1 VTDFDALAMFLDGH
15 HNAVR
20 VRLACEAAGLDIVDL
35 VERPRTA
42 PRVGLAW
49 RVPVGQAAVLHAR
62 GTGPALAAPPAEWL
76 CSLPVELTGRRLA
89 VTTVEDLLAGRTPLP
104 RVRLVKLAEAK
115 HRGLRATAVDG
126 EGHAAE
132 VVRRVGLPGS
142 TRLLVADGWLDC
154 ASEYRTFCVGRE
166 VVGCSPY
173 LVEGESWSPGL
184 VGHRASFHAE
194 ACRWVEELLAGLA
207 DDDVPP
213 ACVLDVARLE
223 DGRFALLE
231 VNTSWGAGLYG
242 CDPTGV
248 LRAVLAA
255 NRPVAPAWRWRP
267 DPGLLQLADA
277 SGPAG
282 AP

>member
-1 VTDFDALAMFLDGH
+1 
-15 HNAVR
+15 
-20 VRLACEAAGLDIVDL
+20 
-35 VERPRTA
+35 
-42 PRVGLAW
+42 
-49 RVPVGQAAVLHAR
+49 
-62 GTGPALAAPPAEWL
+62 
-76 CSLPVELTGRRLA
+76 
-89 VTTVEDLLAGRTPLP
+89 
-104 RVRLVKLAEAK
+104 
-115 HRGLRATAVDG
+115 
-126 EGHAAE
+126 

-194 ACRWVEELLAGLA
+194 ACRWVEELLAGRA
-207 DDDVPP
+207 DDVPP

-231 VNTSWGAGLYG
+231 VNTAWGAGLYG

-248 LRAVLAA
+248 LQAVLAA